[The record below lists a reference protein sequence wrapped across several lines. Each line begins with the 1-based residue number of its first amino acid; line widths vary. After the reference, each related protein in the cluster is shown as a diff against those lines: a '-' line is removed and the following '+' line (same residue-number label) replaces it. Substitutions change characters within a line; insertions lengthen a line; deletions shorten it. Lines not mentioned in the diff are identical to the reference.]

1 MSVVYVCVLSYV
13 EMHVPLS
20 ELDDERERESVCVC
34 ECV

>member
-20 ELDDERERESVCVC
+20 ELGDERESVSVC